1 MREMQAESSGGR
13 RWSEE
18 GQEMLLTQLN
28 VQAVKRNCHG
38 YWTVMIF
45 KF

>member
-1 MREMQAESSGGR
+1 MQAESSGGR

-18 GQEMLLTQLN
+18 EQMFLAQY
-28 VQAVKRNCHG
+28 VQAVKRNYHQ
-38 YWTVMIF
+38 YWTVKIF